1 LVLATVSLTE
11 SAGVIIS
18 VTASAVDFDSGSCSP
33 GFVAA
38 KKSRLV
44 PQKSSRKFTGKY
56 FKMCKTFI
64 GSVIFLG
71 SFHITAAQSSLLLPK
86 DTVPFIHIKTVPP
99 QFYTQHLPF
108 FCQKELQ
115 LQKITGLP
123 VYIRLGT
130 KEYVDYLEQ
139 KTRKP

>member
-1 LVLATVSLTE
+1 
-11 SAGVIIS
+11 
-18 VTASAVDFDSGSCSP
+18 
-33 GFVAA
+33 
-38 KKSRLV
+38 
-44 PQKSSRKFTGKY
+44 
-56 FKMCKTFI
+56 MCKTFI

-71 SFHITAAQSSLLLPK
+71 SFHITAAQSSLILPK

-123 VYIRLGT
+123 LFIRLGT

-139 KTRKP
+139 KPNTRRQ